1 MFFNTSNYKKVVVFV
16 VIIFV
21 LIGGLFDFR
30 VTKVAHAENENQSS
44 ENVEAELGE
53 KVNEILDETDTSELD
68 DFLIN
73 DFDFEFFNAL
83 SFKDL
88 ALKVLKGN
96 FFEEYDSLLS
106 EIGNIFKE
114 SLKPLLSLF
123 VSLLSLVILFEL
135 FSNLSAG
142 KHDDLKKSI
151 KIIFSLLTV
160 LILIVM
166 LKDISKIIAESIQ
179 RLFDISRILFPI
191 LLSMILLSGSAGS
204 YSIYSTLSI
213 FLLNTGSYIFVY
225 LLLPLSISILLL
237 SVFGSAFESS
247 KFSRVI
253 DIFKSVF
260 KYSIIIFFAIFGL
273 FSSVNMVTAGIK
285 DGVSLKLTKFAI
297 KNYVPIL
304 GGYISDGFN
313 FVHSCSVL
321 IKNAFGVCGI
331 MLLFFTVLKPIIVYA
346 TYLLF
351 FKVLSLMV
359 LFVGNNEY
367 SDMFNNVSKCM
378 SNFIT
383 VLAGSFMVLF
393 IYIYLLIL
401 SVSVVWWFINLLF
414 HI

>member
-1 MFFNTSNYKKVVVFV
+1 MIS
-16 VIIFV
+16 
-21 LIGGLFDFR
+21 GLFNFR
-30 VTKVAHAENENQSS
+30 VTKIAHAENENLPK

-73 DFDFEFFNAL
+73 DFDFEFFNTL

-88 ALKVLKGN
+88 ALKVLEGN
-96 FFEEYDSLLS
+96 YFEEYDSLFS
-106 EIGNIFKE
+106 GIGTIFKE

-123 VSLLSLVILFEL
+123 ISLLSLVILFEL
-135 FSNLSAG
+135 FLNLSAG
-142 KHDDLKKSI
+142 KYEDLKKSI
-151 KIIFSLLTV
+151 KIIFSLLMV

-166 LKDISKIIAESIQ
+166 LKDISKMIAESIQ

-346 TYLLF
+346 IYLLF
-351 FKVLSLMV
+351 FKVLSLTV

>member
-1 MFFNTSNYKKVVVFV
+1 MIS
-16 VIIFV
+16 
-21 LIGGLFDFR
+21 GLFNFR
-30 VTKVAHAENENQSS
+30 VTKIAHAENENLPK

-73 DFDFEFFNAL
+73 DFDFEFFNSL

-88 ALKVLKGN
+88 ALKVLEGN
-96 FFEEYDSLLS
+96 YFEEYDSLFS
-106 EIGNIFKE
+106 GIGTIFKE

-123 VSLLSLVILFEL
+123 ISLLSLVILFEL
-135 FSNLSAG
+135 FLNLSAG
-142 KHDDLKKSI
+142 KYEDLKKSI
-151 KIIFSLLTV
+151 KIIFSLLMV

-166 LKDISKIIAESIQ
+166 LKDISKMIAESIQ

-273 FSSVNMVTAGIK
+273 FSSVNMVAAGIK

-346 TYLLF
+346 IYLLF
-351 FKVLSLMV
+351 FKVLSLTV

-401 SVSVVWWFINLLF
+401 SVSVV
-414 HI
+414 

>member
-1 MFFNTSNYKKVVVFV
+1 M
-16 VIIFV
+16 
-21 LIGGLFDFR
+21 IGGLFDFC
-30 VTKVAHAENENQSS
+30 VTKVAHAENENQPS

-53 KVNEILDETDTSELD
+53 KINEILNETDTSELD

-73 DFDFEFFNAL
+73 EFDFEFFNAL

-313 FVHSCSVL
+313 FVHSCSIL

-346 TYLLF
+346 IYLLF

-401 SVSVVWWFINLLF
+401 SVSVV
-414 HI
+414 

>member
-1 MFFNTSNYKKVVVFV
+1 MIS
-16 VIIFV
+16 
-21 LIGGLFDFR
+21 GLFNFR
-30 VTKVAHAENENQSS
+30 VTKIAHAENENLPK

-73 DFDFEFFNAL
+73 DFDFEFFNSL

-88 ALKVLKGN
+88 ALKVLEGN
-96 FFEEYDSLLS
+96 YFEEYDSLFS
-106 EIGNIFKE
+106 GIGTIFKE

-123 VSLLSLVILFEL
+123 ISLLSLVILFEL
-135 FSNLSAG
+135 FLNLSAG
-142 KHDDLKKSI
+142 KYEDLKKSI
-151 KIIFSLLTV
+151 KIIFSLLMV

-166 LKDISKIIAESIQ
+166 LKDISKMIAESIQ

-273 FSSVNMVTAGIK
+273 FSSVNMVAAGIK

-346 TYLLF
+346 IYLLF
-351 FKVLSLMV
+351 FKVLSLTV

>member
-1 MFFNTSNYKKVVVFV
+1 MFFNTSNYKKVVIYVI
-16 VIIFV
+16 IIFV
-21 LIGGLFDFR
+21 MISGLFNFR
-30 VTKVAHAENENQSS
+30 VTKIAHAENENLPK

-73 DFDFEFFNAL
+73 DFDFEFFNSL

-88 ALKVLKGN
+88 ALKVLEGN
-96 FFEEYDSLLS
+96 YFEEYDSLFS
-106 EIGNIFKE
+106 GIGTIFKE

-123 VSLLSLVILFEL
+123 ISLLSLVILFEL
-135 FSNLSAG
+135 FLNLSAG
-142 KHDDLKKSI
+142 KYEDLKKSI
-151 KIIFSLLTV
+151 KIIFSLLMV

-166 LKDISKIIAESIQ
+166 LKDISKMIAESIQ

-273 FSSVNMVTAGIK
+273 FSSVNMVAAGIK

-346 TYLLF
+346 IYLLF
-351 FKVLSLMV
+351 FKVLSLTV

-401 SVSVVWWFINLLF
+401 SVSVV
-414 HI
+414 

>member
-1 MFFNTSNYKKVVVFV
+1 M
-16 VIIFV
+16 
-21 LIGGLFDFR
+21 IGGLFDFR
-30 VTKVAHAENENQSS
+30 VTKVAHAENENQPS

-53 KVNEILDETDTSELD
+53 KINEILNETDTSELD

-331 MLLFFTVLKPIIVYA
+331 MLLFFTVLKPIIVYVI
-346 TYLLF
+346 YLLF

-401 SVSVVWWFINLLF
+401 SVSVV
-414 HI
+414 